1 MPKVVALQG
10 LGVWIGFVAFGVGV
24 DDVADGADVGY
35 FAGASE
41 RDVVFFKVSE
51 GLGE

>member
-24 DDVADGADVGY
+24 DDVVGVDC
-35 FAGASE
+35 G
-41 RDVVFFKVSE
+41 VE
-51 GLGE
+51 GVLVRREVDTLS